1 MKKVKAI
8 RGAICSQN
16 NEIEIIKNVSDLCNQ
31 IFIQNKLA
39 ENDLI
44 SIFFSITKEITV
56 LNPAAALRKG
66 KSILDVSSTA
76 LFCCQEA
83 EIENGMKNTIR
94 VMITAYMDEQ
104 SEKKNIYLNGAEK
117 LRPDFAK

>member
-8 RGAICSQN
+8 RGAICSLN
-16 NEIEIIKNVSDLCNQ
+16 TEDDIKKNVCELCNQ
-31 IFIQNKLA
+31 IFIQNKLEA
-39 ENDLI
+39 DDLI

-66 KSILDVSSTA
+66 NPVLDVSSVA

-83 EIENGMKNTIR
+83 EIENGLKNVIR
-94 VMITAYMDEQ
+94 VMITTYSDENLT
-104 SEKKNIYLNGAEK
+104 KKNVYLNGAEK
-117 LRPDFAK
+117 LRPDFVK

>member
-16 NEIEIIKNVSDLCNQ
+16 NEIERIKNVSDLCNQ
-31 IFIQNKLA
+31 IFIQNNLA

-66 KSILDVSSTA
+66 KSILDVSSSA
-76 LFCCQEA
+76 LLCCQEA
-83 EIENGMKNTIR
+83 EMENGMKKTMR